1 MIFIFYWIT
10 GFIWRII
17 MEGIFDNRKSSY
29 CRTIGK
35 CGEMMVE
42 TLETRLALLARKGD
56 QRAFAEIVDLFK
68 DKIFHLAYRMLNNRH
83 EAEDVVQDT
92 FLRVFKNLDRYDEHQ
107 KFSTWIYRIGTN
119 LCIDRLRK
127 RKPTY
132 SLDAEMNDQEGIDGY
147 SMIPSDD
154 VTPESELIVSE
165 TQQLI
170 RDAIDTLPAKYKSV
184 MILRYL
190 QDLSLQEISD
200 VLDMPVTTIKTRVHR
215 GREFL
220 RKRLERKL

>member
-1 MIFIFYWIT
+1 M
-10 GFIWRII
+10 
-17 MEGIFDNRKSSY
+17 DN
-29 CRTIGK
+29 
-35 CGEMMVE
+35 
-42 TLETRLALLARKGD
+42 LESRLVKLVLKGD
-56 QRAFAEIVDLFK
+56 QRAFAELVELYK

-83 EAEDVVQDT
+83 EAEDMVQET
-92 FLRVFKNLDRYDEHQ
+92 FLRVYRNLEKYDHTQ

-119 LCIDRLRK
+119 LCIDRLRR

-132 SLDAEMNDQEGIDGY
+132 SLDAEMNDQEGMDGY
-147 SMIPSDD
+147 SLLPSDD
-154 VTPESELIVSE
+154 RTPETEALLSE
-165 TQQLI
+165 TQGTI
-170 RDAIDTLPAKYKSV
+170 RDAMESLPDKYKTI

-220 RKRLERKL
+220 RKKLENKV